1 MGSNVEAKSICI
13 RKMEDMISDPV
24 YTIFHVQR
32 KQIANRTETD
42 NATLFHFKNSLGK
55 VKEWNSSTVKD
66 FCSSLPMRFPVLEGF
81 EQLFNELQNI
91 VCKILNESSDSNVY
105 SIATDEVHHYL
116 HAILSACSEVFIS
129 CPQLFAVDEDSTEFT
144 TCKTNA
150 KTRVSQMNIVE
161 NTIMSFV
168 KSSPKDLGGQHT
180 GDDSEGS
187 IESEES
193 GQEESKGESGEES
206 EEEESDTND
215 TVRVIDIA
223 NGGFEEKSKIGEF
236 STPGEKTL
244 TTEESTSDVESGEE
258 EGSGDESEEGSSEE
272 SSGTYGSDASSGSL
286 SLSDF
291 DLESGSDSEG
301 SDDSDS
307 DSDSD
312 SEGSD
317 DSDSDSDSEGSDD
330 SDSEGSGSGSG
341 ESDSDETVRISSK
354 VLQKLLKI
362 KKENKNRR
370 MRKRS
375 L

>member
-150 KTRVSQMNIVE
+150 KTRISQMNIVE

-187 IESEES
+187 IGSEES

-307 DSDSD
+307 
-312 SEGSD
+312 
-317 DSDSDSDSEGSDD
+317 
-330 SDSEGSGSGSG
+330 EGSGSGSG

>member
-81 EQLFNELQNI
+81 EQLFNELQNL

-223 NGGFEEKSKIGEF
+223 NGGFEEKSNIGEF
-236 STPGEKTL
+236 STPGEKKL
-244 TTEESTSDVESGEE
+244 TTEESTSDVE
-258 EGSGDESEEGSSEE
+258 SGDESEEGSSEE

-291 DLESGSDSEG
+291 DLESGSE
-301 SDDSDS
+301 DSDS

-317 DSDSDSDSEGSDD
+317 DSDSDSEGSDD

>member
-81 EQLFNELQNI
+81 EQLFNELQNL

-215 TVRVIDIA
+215 AVRVIDIA

-236 STPGEKTL
+236 STPGKKTL
-244 TTEESTSDVESGEE
+244 TTEESTSDVESGE
-258 EGSGDESEEGSSEE
+258 EEGSSEE

-291 DLESGSDSEG
+291 DLESGSE
-301 SDDSDS
+301 
-307 DSDSD
+307 
-312 SEGSD
+312 
-317 DSDSDSDSEGSDD
+317 DSDSDSEGSDD